1 MLRQAKA
8 SSRRCCW
15 GVSSRALAW
24 GRAYARVA
32 RVWYVSRSRTMFCW
46 GSFCAGPM
54 FCWGSAFFLPGAMHV
69 YCQPNPKPGRHPPI
83 GSGPSGCQARPPK
96 LASGRLGEPGFASV
110 GRPRCA
116 FFGFFQQLV
125 GRTRASAECAAVT
138 SEMVQ
143 DHHSASQLAPGH
155 LRRSAEG
162 PPSISHLLDTP

>member
-8 SSRRCCW
+8 SSSRCCW

-96 LASGRLGEPGFASV
+96 LASGASGNPGLPAWDDPVAPFL
-110 GRPRCA
+110 
-116 FFGFFQQLV
+116 GFFSSSSAAPARRLSV
-125 GRTRASAECAAVT
+125 RPAHRPWSAATTALRTT
-138 SEMVQ
+138 P
-143 DHHSASQLAPGH
+143 DHPVPLN
-155 LRRSAEG
+155 L
-162 PPSISHLLDTP
+162 